1 MQEDP
6 MAIRDELLEELLKE
20 YKNPEDLLGKDGI
33 IKELTKRL
41 IEKAMDAEITHHL
54 GYEKHSPRG
63 RHTGN
68 SRNGKSTKT
77 VKGDLGEVP
86 IDTPRDRNG
95 SYEPQIIKKHQRR
108 FDGFDDKIISMY
120 ARGMTTRDIQDHL
133 QDIYGVEVSADL
145 ISTVTSSVVTEVK
158 EWQSRPLEE
167 IYPIM
172 YLDAMVLKV
181 RSEGRV
187 VNKSVYL
194 ALGVNLEGL
203 KDVLGIWIE
212 QTEGAKFWLRVMTEL
227 RNRGVK
233 DTFIVCVDGL
243 KGLPEA
249 IEATFPQAE
258 VQLCIVHMVRNSLR
272 FVSWKERKKVAADL
286 KTIYRAATEEEARMN
301 LLSFSEKW
309 DSKFPTISRSW
320 EANWQ
325 RLIPFFAYPEEIR
338 TIIYTTNAIESL
350 NNTLKKVIKNRASFP
365 NDEAAVKLLYLS
377 LKNVMN
383 KWSMPVRYWRKALNQ
398 FAILYKERMPLTM

>member
-1 MQEDP
+1 

-20 YKNPEDLLGKDGI
+20 YKNPEDLVGKDGI

-41 IEKAMDAEITHHL
+41 IEKAMDAEMTHHL
-54 GYEKHSPRG
+54 GYEKHAPEG
-63 RHTGN
+63 KHTGN

-86 IDTPRDRNG
+86 IETPRDRNG

-145 ISTVTSSVVTEVK
+145 ISTVTDAVVTEVK

-167 IYPIM
+167 IYPVM

-194 ALGVNLEGL
+194 ALGINLEGM

-212 QTEGAKFWLRVMTEL
+212 QTEGAKFWLKVMTEL
-227 RNRGVK
+227 RNRGMK

-272 FVSWKERKKVAADL
+272 FVSWKERKNVAADL
-286 KTIYRAATEEEARMN
+286 KTIYRAATEDEARMN
-301 LLSFSEKW
+301 LSGFADKW
-309 DSKFPTISRSW
+309 DAKFPTISRSW

-338 TIIYTTNAIESL
+338 TIMYTTNAIESL
-350 NNTLKKVIKNRASFP
+350 NNTLKKTIKNRASFP

-377 LKNVMN
+377 LKNVMK
-383 KWSMPVRYWRKALNQ
+383 KWSMPVRNWSKALNQ
-398 FAILYKERMPLTM
+398 FAILYQERMPESK